1 MERSRAATDRAR
13 PVLAGVVTA
22 LVGFSSSFAVVVAGL
37 RAVGATP
44 AQAGSG
50 LAALCLA
57 QGIGMVVLSWRH
69 RIPLTLAWS
78 TPGAALLVSTGA
90 VAGGWA
96 AAVGAFVLVG
106 VLVLVTAAWPRL
118 GALVGRIPVP
128 VAQAMLAGVLL
139 TLCLAPVRAVATQPA
154 FVVPVLVVWLVL
166 LRLAPRWATPAAL
179 ALTLTLV
186 VVDELRHGGLP
197 GASLGHLVWTTPHL
211 TWQAVVGLAV
221 PLFLVTMA
229 SQNVPGVAV
238 LGTFGYRVPWRSA
251 MTVTGIGTVLAAPV
265 GGHAVNLAA
274 ITAALAASP
283 DAAPDPRR
291 RWLAAH
297 VAGWCYVVLAL
308 GSTWLAALVALAP
321 AGVVE
326 AAAGLALLGSLA
338 GALRGAFAADGPREP
353 AVVAFVVAASGV
365 ALGGVGAAFWA
376 LLAGL
381 VVGAVLHRSP
391 PASAA
396 AATTGDAAR
405 P

>member
-1 MERSRAATDRAR
+1 MREDRTR

-22 LVGFSSSFAVVVAGL
+22 LVGFSSSFAVVIAGL

-57 QGIGMVVLSWRH
+57 QGIGMILLSWRH

-90 VAGGWA
+90 VTGGWP

-106 VLVLVTAAWPRL
+106 LLVLVTAAWPRL
-118 GALVGRIPVP
+118 GGLVGRIPVP

-139 TLCLAPVRAVATQPA
+139 TLCLAPVHALATRPT
-154 FVVPVLVVWLVL
+154 FVLPVLLVWLVL

-179 ALTLTLV
+179 ALTIALV
-186 VVDELRHGGLP
+186 VVDEVRHSGLP
-197 GASLGHLVWTTPHL
+197 GSSFGHLVWTTPHL

-283 DAAPDPRR
+283 DASPDPRR
-291 RWLAAH
+291 RWLATH
-297 VAGWCYVVLAL
+297 VAGWCYVFLAL
-308 GSTWLAALVALAP
+308 ASTWLAALVALAP

-338 GALRGAFAADGPREP
+338 GALRGAFVADGPREP

-381 VVGAVLHRSP
+381 VVGAVLHRPTP
-391 PASAA
+391 PVSADT
-396 AATTGDAAR
+396 TTGDPAH